1 MTTPSIVLHQ
11 FRASHY
17 NDKVRWALA
26 FKGLKH
32 ERVSYLPGP
41 HQIPIKK
48 LSGQTSTPVLVMDGR
63 VIAGS
68 AVIIDALETKCPEP
82 RLFPVSSAERKQ
94 ALAIV
99 DRFDRDVGPS
109 TRTAAFT
116 VFVNELGYV
125 SRLFGG
131 DTSTLQRGIYRI
143 MLPLVKPLMA
153 KANGV
158 TDAANVTRAFDTI
171 RQTLD
176 WIAEET
182 RNRFYLVGNQFSVAD
197 LTVAALMSPVVK
209 LEHPDMRP
217 AEPVPEALVKLLA
230 QWKDHPGVQWVQR
243 QYREN
248 RPVDPY

>member
-26 FKGLKH
+26 FKSLKH
-32 ERVSYLPGP
+32 ERVSCLPGP

-63 VIAGS
+63 VVAGS

-143 MLPLVKPLMA
+143 MLPLVKPLI
-153 KANGV
+153 
-158 TDAANVTRAFDTI
+158 RA
-171 RQTLD
+171 LS
-176 WIAEET
+176 
-182 RNRFYLVGNQFSVAD
+182 FSSISAC
-197 LTVAALMSPVVK
+197 
-209 LEHPDMRP
+209 
-217 AEPVPEALVKLLA
+217 VPGWPIMIFMK
-230 QWKDHPGVQWVQR
+230 K
-243 QYREN
+243 
-248 RPVDPY
+248 